1 MGYIV
6 RYVPKWVPG
15 AGFQHTAEYFKET
28 VTELVEKPF
37 AFVRH
42 QVAAGTAE
50 PSYVSSLLEKYEE
63 GDDDEDTEE
72 KEDEKTGRKGGR
84 RGGKKRMT
92 EEEEEDM
99 AQGGRLCPAG
109 VRDEAPGKGD

>member
-1 MGYIV
+1 M

-63 GDDDEDTEE
+63 GDDDEFLDVLDVLDGRGEPDFGD
-72 KEDEKTGRKGGR
+72 DEGAKSPPHGNSDV
-84 RGGKKRMT
+84 
-92 EEEEEDM
+92 ES
-99 AQGGRLCPAG
+99 P
-109 VRDEAPGKGD
+109 